1 MSKRLDRRMLSV
13 IFALAWPTMLEEL
26 MQTAVQYIDT
36 AMVGALGT
44 QATAAVGATS
54 TVAWLVGSTV
64 SAVGVG
70 FLAFIS
76 QCSGAGEQEKA
87 RRASAQAVSMTLV
100 VGLLLTVVTTG
111 LSEKVTQWMQVEES
125 IRPAA
130 AQYFL
135 ILYSPMLFRAAS
147 IIFATVLRSVGDTKT
162 PMRVSLNMNLVN
174 IVLNFLLIY
183 SSRSITLFGRSI
195 PVWGAGWGINGAAAA
210 SAVAYVYGGIA
221 MTVRLFRH
229 PEISPKGQRFLPDKT
244 ILGPCWKVAFP
255 NMLQRFGTSLGYV
268 AFAAMINALGDTAT
282 AAHTIANTVESLFY
296 IPGWG
301 MQTAA
306 ATLAGN
312 ALGAKD
318 YPRLHALV
326 KTILPLEIGLMLVGG
341 GLLLIFAPQL
351 MSIFTKDP
359 EVKALGST
367 VLRMVA
373 VSEPFYGVP
382 IVLEGV
388 MQGVG
393 RTVPP
398 FVFNIL
404 GMWCVRIFG
413 TFLCT
418 RVFGLG
424 LVAAWGC
431 MIGHNLL
438 LFVIYIVFYAMG
450 KVFPPEAS
458 GCTQQTGIRN
468 E

>member
-1 MSKRLDRRMLSV
+1 MKNRLDRKMLSV

-54 TVAWLVGSTV
+54 TVSWLVGSTV

-76 QCSGAGEQEKA
+76 QSYGAGDRDKA
-87 RRASAQAVSMTLV
+87 QRAAAQAMTVTVLI
-100 VGLLLTVVTTG
+100 GLLFTAVTTS
-111 LSEKVTQWMQVEES
+111 LSGNITAWMQVEES
-125 IRPAA
+125 IRPMASR
-130 AQYFL
+130 YFR

-147 IIFATVLRSVGDTKT
+147 IIFATVLRSVGDTRT
-162 PMRVSLNMNLVN
+162 PMRVSLNMNLLN

-183 SSRSITLFGRSI
+183 PSREISLFSLRLH
-195 PVWGAGWGINGAAAA
+195 VWGAGWGIQGAAAA
-210 SAVAYVYGGIA
+210 SAAAYVYSGIA
-221 MTVRLFRH
+221 MTARLWSH
-229 PEISPKGQRFLPDKT
+229 PELSPKGKRFLPDGE
-244 ILGPCWKVAFP
+244 ILAPCWKVAFP

-268 AFAAMINALGDTAT
+268 VFAAMINALGDTAT

-312 ALGAKD
+312 ALGARD
-318 YPRLHALV
+318 AQRLKSLT
-326 KTILPLEIGLMLVGG
+326 KTILPLEIGLMVVSGA
-341 GLLLIFAPQL
+341 LLLIFAPQL

-359 EVKALGST
+359 QVKALGT
-367 VLRMVA
+367 RVLRMVA

-398 FVFNIL
+398 FVFNVL
-404 GMWCVRIFG
+404 GMWCVRILG
-413 TFLCT
+413 TFVCT
-418 RVFGLG
+418 RLLELG
-424 LVAAWGC
+424 LVSAWGC

-438 LFVIYIVFYAMG
+438 LFVLFVSFYALG
-450 KVFPPEAS
+450 KVYPEIS
-458 GCTQQTGIRN
+458 KREMQSIREN
-468 E
+468 DE